1 MHTNFLTAGIIILF
15 YYYKKVF
22 ILINVCIIGKNSIKY
37 RNLKRNIYSHL
48 NMEDITDTDYTHYVP
63 SPLGQTIGP
72 GILLSLLVFRNFAS
86 PLLLLSSV

>member
-1 MHTNFLTAGIIILF
+1 MYVLLGKILSKSESE
-15 YYYKKVF
+15 KKDF
-22 ILINVCIIGKNSIKY
+22 
-37 RNLKRNIYSHL
+37 YSHL
-48 NMEDITDTDYTHYVP
+48 NMEDITDTDCTHYVP